1 MPTAVGLRAQT
12 TPRRSPQFPSRCNSP
27 AGPRVATVAQSSSHS
42 WGSGGPAPA
51 RNLVTSQMCAIRATS
66 AAVAGGV
73 NACAGH
79 RDPGTARVPTPRVP
93 LWAQP
98 RAHPEVEI
106 GFPRPRVRSNARY
119 RAAKRVWARW
129 LQLRRRLLIQPPS
142 AAFERCRRWMKGR
155 PWRVSFDSVPRNPGP
170 PRQSGARCAFR
181 DGLLVRRFFIPPPW
195 PAPQVR
201 GLTVSAER
209 RASP

>member
-51 RNLVTSQMCAIRATS
+51 RNLATSQMCAIRATS

-142 AAFERCRRWMKGR
+142 AAFERCRRWMRGR
-155 PWRVSFDSVPRNPGP
+155 PWRVSFDSVPRT
-170 PRQSGARCAFR
+170 GAAE
-181 DGLLVRRFFIPPPW
+181 
-195 PAPQVR
+195 
-201 GLTVSAER
+201 AER
-209 RASP
+209 RPLCLSRRTLAPSSLHTPHPHRSYWSQA